1 MWSTSKSALG
11 KASDK
16 GAQVKTC
23 NKETQTMIRVYPYIL
38 GSSKIKAR
46 VICEGRCQTEVSIRP
61 DQDDN
66 IFYSMLEYI
75 PFQDIQESSMR
86 VVNLPRKLRLHFS
99 PGLKMKMPSSMC
111 LDDDGVN
118 ELCIELR
125 ERMRKG
131 FNKTSKQFEDTATQ
145 KN

>member
-1 MWSTSKSALG
+1 
-11 KASDK
+11 
-16 GAQVKTC
+16 
-23 NKETQTMIRVYPYIL
+23 
-38 GSSKIKAR
+38 
-46 VICEGRCQTEVSIRP
+46 
-61 DQDDN
+61 
-66 IFYSMLEYI
+66 
-75 PFQDIQESSMR
+75 
-86 VVNLPRKLRLHFS
+86 
-99 PGLKMKMPSSMC
+99 MC